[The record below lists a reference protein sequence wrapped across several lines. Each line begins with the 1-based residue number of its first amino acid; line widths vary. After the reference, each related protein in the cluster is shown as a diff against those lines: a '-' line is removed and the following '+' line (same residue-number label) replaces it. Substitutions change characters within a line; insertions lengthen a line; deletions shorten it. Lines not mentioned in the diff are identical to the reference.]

1 MSSILIV
8 DDHTPVRHGMKS
20 LLVQELPGTV
30 FGEASDGR
38 EALAQLR
45 RRVWDVVSLDLSLP
59 DVDGLEFLGEI
70 RRMYPRTSVVVVTL
84 HPESQ
89 YAVRALRAGASA
101 YVTKDSPREVFVAA
115 FHKVLSG
122 GKYITI
128 SLAEQLASAAGPISG
143 QAPHEQLSN
152 REFQVLCGIAS
163 GKRLV
168 ELAQEMNLS
177 IKSVSTY
184 RMRVLQ
190 KMGMQTNADLTG
202 YAVEYRLI

>member
-1 MSSILIV
+1 MSSILVV
-8 DDHTPVRHGMKS
+8 DDHTPIRHGLKA

-30 FGEASDGR
+30 FGEAGDGR

-45 RRVWDVVSLDLSLP
+45 RRAWDIVSLDLSLP
-59 DVDGLEFLGEI
+59 DVDGLELLSEI
-70 RRMYPRTSVVVVTL
+70 REMYPRTSVVVVTL
-84 HPESQ
+84 HPESH

-101 YVTKDSPREVFVAA
+101 YLTKDSPREVFVAA
-115 FHKVLSG
+115 FRKVMSG
-122 GKYITI
+122 GRYITM
-128 SLAEQLASAAGPISG
+128 SLAEQLAASAGPISG

-163 GKRLV
+163 GNKLV
-168 ELAQEMNLS
+168 EIAHEMNLS

-184 RMRVLQ
+184 RRRVLV
-190 KMGMQTNADLTG
+190 KMGMQSNSDLTG